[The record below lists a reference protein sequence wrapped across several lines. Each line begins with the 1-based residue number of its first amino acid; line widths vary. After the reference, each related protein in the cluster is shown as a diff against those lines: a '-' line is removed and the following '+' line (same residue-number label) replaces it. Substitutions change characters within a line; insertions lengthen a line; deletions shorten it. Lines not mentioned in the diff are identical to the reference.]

1 MEPPPSPEKAGPERS
16 RPSLEPLSC
25 SAPPRPEKRTRGSAA
40 GPSTPLNVLSA
51 GLGRSGN
58 RKCSSAASR
67 SAQGKGP
74 SLRAQVLKL
83 LDDHKSSRAA
93 MVVHLLFWCIIIMS
107 VIIICLMS
115 SPRFAKKDNEQE
127 TLFFIDLAIDGLFI
141 FELLLR
147 IWATGWT
154 GGMDP
159 FMYIDLLALSPFII
173 TLFQLGIEGTG
184 KAQESR
190 LNVLKLVRLLKLARH
205 YEGARVLWGALKLSF
220 EALLVPLYFL
230 LCMILLF
237 AALLYMV
244 EVGETRAARPRARAR
259 TYARTHASSYARAR
273 VHARMHWRGKA
284 RVRPETPYQRY
295 SGRGRGGCRLRLDH
309 ELGMV
314 RTGHALHRWLR
325 RQHPRHRR
333 RPRDRLRSH
342 RGGRPLHVDAA
353 RHRRQQLRDGV
364 LAAAHPKPNRNPRP
378 KATKPLNPTPTPTPN
393 PAPNPTPT

>member
-1 MEPPPSPEKAGPERS
+1 MEPPPSPQKAGPQLS

-115 SPRFAKKDNEQE
+115 SPRFAKQDNEQE

-244 EVGETRAARPRARAR
+244 EVGETRAALPRARAR
-259 TYARTHASSYARAR
+259 TYARTYARTHARTYARA
-273 VHARMHWRGKA
+273 HARMHWRGKA
-284 RVRPETPYQRY
+284 
-295 SGRGRGGCRLRLDH
+295 
-309 ELGMV
+309 
-314 RTGHALHRWLR
+314 
-325 RQHPRHRR
+325 
-333 RPRDRLRSH
+333 
-342 RGGRPLHVDAA
+342 
-353 RHRRQQLRDGV
+353 
-364 LAAAHPKPNRNPRP
+364 
-378 KATKPLNPTPTPTPN
+378 
-393 PAPNPTPT
+393 

>member
-1 MEPPPSPEKAGPERS
+1 
-16 RPSLEPLSC
+16 
-25 SAPPRPEKRTRGSAA
+25 
-40 GPSTPLNVLSA
+40 
-51 GLGRSGN
+51 
-58 RKCSSAASR
+58 
-67 SAQGKGP
+67 
-74 SLRAQVLKL
+74 VLKL

-115 SPRFAKKDNEQE
+115 SPRVAKKDNEQE

-259 TYARTHASSYARAR
+259 TYARTHARTYARAR
-273 VHARMHWRGKA
+273 AR
-284 RVRPETPYQRY
+284 T
-295 SGRGRGGCRLRLDH
+295 
-309 ELGMV
+309 
-314 RTGHALHRWLR
+314 HALAGE
-325 RQHPRHRR
+325 
-333 RPRDRLRSH
+333 S
-342 RGGRPLHVDAA
+342 
-353 RHRRQQLRDGV
+353 
-364 LAAAHPKPNRNPRP
+364 
-378 KATKPLNPTPTPTPN
+378 
-393 PAPNPTPT
+393 

>member
-1 MEPPPSPEKAGPERS
+1 M
-16 RPSLEPLSC
+16 
-25 SAPPRPEKRTRGSAA
+25 
-40 GPSTPLNVLSA
+40 
-51 GLGRSGN
+51 
-58 RKCSSAASR
+58 
-67 SAQGKGP
+67 
-74 SLRAQVLKL
+74 LKL

-115 SPRFAKKDNEQE
+115 SPRFAKQDNEQE

-259 TYARTHASSYARAR
+259 TYARTHARSYARAR
-273 VHARMHWRGKA
+273 AR
-284 RVRPETPYQRY
+284 T
-295 SGRGRGGCRLRLDH
+295 
-309 ELGMV
+309 
-314 RTGHALHRWLR
+314 HALAGESLR
-325 RQHPRHRR
+325 APRDPLSTIL
-333 RPRDRLRSH
+333 RPRARRLPTSTRS
-342 RGGRPLHVDAA
+342 
-353 RHRRQQLRDGV
+353 
-364 LAAAHPKPNRNPRP
+364 
-378 KATKPLNPTPTPTPN
+378 
-393 PAPNPTPT
+393 

>member
-1 MEPPPSPEKAGPERS
+1 
-16 RPSLEPLSC
+16 
-25 SAPPRPEKRTRGSAA
+25 
-40 GPSTPLNVLSA
+40 
-51 GLGRSGN
+51 
-58 RKCSSAASR
+58 
-67 SAQGKGP
+67 
-74 SLRAQVLKL
+74 
-83 LDDHKSSRAA
+83 

-115 SPRFAKKDNEQE
+115 SPRFAKKDK
-127 TLFFIDLAIDGLFI
+127 LFFIDLAIDGLFI

-244 EVGETRAARPRARAR
+244 EVGETRAARPRARAH
-259 TYARTHASSYARAR
+259 ARTHACT
-273 VHARMHWRGKA
+273 HARMHACTHASTHA
-284 RVRPETPYQRY
+284 RMHARTHARAHACTY
-295 SGRGRGGCRLRLDH
+295 SAGQAST
-309 ELGMV
+309 M
-314 RTGHALHRWLR
+314 
-325 RQHPRHRR
+325 
-333 RPRDRLRSH
+333 
-342 RGGRPLHVDAA
+342 
-353 RHRRQQLRDGV
+353 
-364 LAAAHPKPNRNPRP
+364 
-378 KATKPLNPTPTPTPN
+378 
-393 PAPNPTPT
+393 

>member
-1 MEPPPSPEKAGPERS
+1 M
-16 RPSLEPLSC
+16 
-25 SAPPRPEKRTRGSAA
+25 
-40 GPSTPLNVLSA
+40 NVLSA

-115 SPRFAKKDNEQE
+115 SPRVAKKDNEQE

-259 TYARTHASSYARAR
+259 TYARTHARTYARAR
-273 VHARMHWRGKA
+273 AR
-284 RVRPETPYQRY
+284 T
-295 SGRGRGGCRLRLDH
+295 
-309 ELGMV
+309 
-314 RTGHALHRWLR
+314 HALAGE
-325 RQHPRHRR
+325 
-333 RPRDRLRSH
+333 S
-342 RGGRPLHVDAA
+342 
-353 RHRRQQLRDGV
+353 
-364 LAAAHPKPNRNPRP
+364 
-378 KATKPLNPTPTPTPN
+378 
-393 PAPNPTPT
+393 

>member
-1 MEPPPSPEKAGPERS
+1 
-16 RPSLEPLSC
+16 
-25 SAPPRPEKRTRGSAA
+25 
-40 GPSTPLNVLSA
+40 
-51 GLGRSGN
+51 
-58 RKCSSAASR
+58 
-67 SAQGKGP
+67 
-74 SLRAQVLKL
+74 
-83 LDDHKSSRAA
+83 

-115 SPRFAKKDNEQE
+115 SPRVAKKDNEQE

-259 TYARTHASSYARAR
+259 TYARTHARTYARAR
-273 VHARMHWRGKA
+273 ARTH
-284 RVRPETPYQRY
+284 
-295 SGRGRGGCRLRLDH
+295 
-309 ELGMV
+309 
-314 RTGHALHRWLR
+314 
-325 RQHPRHRR
+325 
-333 RPRDRLRSH
+333 
-342 RGGRPLHVDAA
+342 
-353 RHRRQQLRDGV
+353 V
-364 LAAAHPKPNRNPRP
+364 LAGES
-378 KATKPLNPTPTPTPN
+378 
-393 PAPNPTPT
+393 

>member
-1 MEPPPSPEKAGPERS
+1 M
-16 RPSLEPLSC
+16 
-25 SAPPRPEKRTRGSAA
+25 
-40 GPSTPLNVLSA
+40 NVLSA

-115 SPRFAKKDNEQE
+115 SPRFAKQDNEQE

-259 TYARTHASSYARAR
+259 TYARTHARTYARAR
-273 VHARMHWRGKA
+273 AR
-284 RVRPETPYQRY
+284 T
-295 SGRGRGGCRLRLDH
+295 
-309 ELGMV
+309 
-314 RTGHALHRWLR
+314 HALAGESLR
-325 RQHPRHRR
+325 APRDPLSTIL
-333 RPRDRLRSH
+333 RPRARRLQTSTRSRTRH
-342 RGGRPLHVDAA
+342 GSYWSRSPPLATA
-353 RHRRQQLRDGV
+353 TAPPPPT
-364 LAAAHPKPNRNPRP
+364 LA
-378 KATKPLNPTPTPTPN
+378 T
-393 PAPNPTPT
+393 